1 MSSNKSDRI
10 YTLSHVW
17 LEQQNEH
24 VFTLGITDFAQQQ
37 LGDIVFVDLPQSGVN
52 TQAGEAC
59 LVVESVKSASDVICP
74 VDGEIIEVNNQ
85 LADEPEL
92 INESP
97 YEKGW
102 IVKIKVA
109 ENHVIEGKMT
119 LDEYNKQQS
128 NSSE

>member
-1 MSSNKSDRI
+1 
-10 YTLSHVW
+10 VW
-17 LEQQNEH
+17 LEQQNQQI
-24 VFTLGITDFAQQQ
+24 FTIGITDFAQQQ
-37 LGDIVFVDLPQSGVN
+37 LGDIVFVDLPEAGVT

-74 VDGEIIEVNNQ
+74 VNGEIIEVNDQ

-102 IVKIKVA
+102 IIKIKVA
-109 ENHVIEGKMT
+109 ESYDIEGKMT
-119 LDEYNKQQS
+119 LDEYNKQTS

>member
-1 MSSNKSDRI
+1 MSDKI
-10 YTLSHVW
+10 YTQSHVW
-17 LEQQNEH
+17 LDPQNGH
-24 VFTLGITDFAQQQ
+24 VFTLGVTDFAQEQ
-37 LGDIVFVDLPQSGVN
+37 LGDIVFVDLPELGVN

-74 VDGEIIEVNNQ
+74 VDGEILEVNNQ

-102 IVKIKVA
+102 IIKIKVA
-109 ENHVIEGKMT
+109 ESHVIEGKMT
-119 LDEYNKQQS
+119 LDEYNDQTS

>member
-1 MSSNKSDRI
+1 MSSDTSDRI
-10 YTLSHVW
+10 YTQSHVW
-17 LEQQNEH
+17 LQAQNGSE
-24 VFTLGITDFAQQQ
+24 FILGITDFAQQQ
-37 LGDIVFVDLPQSGVN
+37 LGDIVFVDLPKSGVK

-59 LVVESVKSASDVICP
+59 LVIESVKSASDVICP
-74 VDGEIIEVNNQ
+74 VAGEIVQVNNQ

-109 ENHVIEGKMT
+109 EDHVIEGKMT
-119 LDEYNKQQS
+119 LDEYNNQQLS
-128 NSSE
+128 NSE

>member
-1 MSSNKSDRI
+1 MSSSTSERI
-10 YTLSHVW
+10 YTQSHVW
-17 LEQQNEH
+17 LEQRNEH
-24 VFTLGITDFAQQQ
+24 IFTLGITDFAQQQ
-37 LGDIVFVDLPQSGVN
+37 LGDIVFVDLPDLGVN
-52 TQAGEAC
+52 LQAGEVC

-74 VDGEIIEVNNQ
+74 VAGEIIEVNKQ

-109 ENHVIEGKMT
+109 ENHVIEGKIT
-119 LDEYNKQQS
+119 SDEYNDQK
-128 NSSE
+128 

>member
-1 MSSNKSDRI
+1 MSDRI
-10 YTLSHVW
+10 YTQSHVW
-17 LEQQNEH
+17 LAPQKES

-37 LGDIVFVDLPQSGVN
+37 LGDIVFVDLPELGVK

-74 VDGEIIEVNNQ
+74 VAGEIIEVNDR

-97 YEKGW
+97 YDKGW

-109 ENHVIEGKMT
+109 ENHVIQGKMT
-119 LDEYNKQQS
+119 LDEYNRQTS
-128 NSSE
+128 SSSE